1 MELKKWDAAEYLDT
15 PEAQQEYL
23 LAAMEENDPARLCE
37 ALGTIARARGMTDIA
52 EATGL
57 NRQALYKA
65 FSSEGDP
72 RASTLWKMLDALGIK
87 LVPKI
92 EKAS

>member
-1 MELKKWDAAEYLDT
+1 
-15 PEAQQEYL
+15 
-23 LAAMEENDPARLCE
+23 
-37 ALGTIARARGMTDIA
+37 MTDIA